1 MSTIT
6 VIALRLVFRRAG
18 FEFSR
23 EPRTLD
29 CDQLTPEQLEAIE
42 AEPQLVVSYTPERE
56 GDAPKSGAGAN
67 SSRESTAA
75 AGEPTSEAQPAG
87 STTAGAAD
95 DVPPNV
101 DSGSRGTA
109 AGADPSATGSPSLAA
124 AVPAATKPAAAKKPA
139 AKAAA
144 KTPAKAKA

>member
-6 VIALRLVFRRAG
+6 VIALRQVFRRAG

-23 EPRTLD
+23 EPRVLD

-42 AEPQLVVSYTPERE
+42 AEPQLFVSYTPERE

-75 AGEPTSEAQPAG
+75 AGEPNPEAKPEG
-87 STTAGAAD
+87 STLSGAAA
-95 DVPPNV
+95 DVPPNA
-101 DSGSRGTA
+101 DSGSRGEG
-109 AGADPSATGSPSLAA
+109 AGYGPVAPGSSAPSR
-124 AVPAATKPAAAKKPA
+124 TKAPAKKA
-139 AKAAA
+139 VA